1 MIASLDIHDLFPRDC
16 YSFPRFT
23 LLLPSVCNLHHAI
36 FTYPR
41 ERITQFIIT
50 FAFFFYLYVFSEF
63 SYFLFFPIFCKTEEK
78 KSFSKENKV
87 TFGKCIFHAPLFIH
101 ASHIHQWVSFNYQNW
116 YKQVKYID
124 DLGKHLPHN
133 HWANFNQ
140 VWHKSFLGKG
150 VFYFLFKKWKGLHKF
165 LRVYNCTILNK
176 ILKNF
181 KK

>member
-1 MIASLDIHDLFPRDC
+1 MQSVFSSWESILTDYDCFPRYTRLVPRDC

-63 SYFLFFPIFCKTEEK
+63 SYFLFFPKFCKTEEK

-101 ASHIHQWVSFNYQNW
+101 ASTYTNGSVSIT
-116 YKQVKYID
+116 KI
-124 DLGKHLPHN
+124 G
-133 HWANFNQ
+133 
-140 VWHKSFLGKG
+140 
-150 VFYFLFKKWKGLHKF
+150 
-165 LRVYNCTILNK
+165 TNK
-176 ILKNF
+176 
-181 KK
+181 